1 MFQNWPDLFKKWFV
15 GALVFWWSCNKPS
28 HKRRHF
34 GKDKPRSY
42 NKVNIKLM
50 QVFMSCTSFFLKRL
64 RKFSFALKVTG
75 PDFTKLAFRHRITP
89 SVDQYVKWAEF
100 KYFLPLLLLLLLLFG
115 LAFSGHDTIEFGFA
129 SLRVKIC
136 LNVVHFKTITTDA
149 NSYHGYVYWFT
160 PKNSTL
166 KTLME
171 FSEPV
176 YK

>member
-15 GALVFWWSCNKPS
+15 GALVFWRSCNKPS
-28 HKRRHF
+28 HKRRYF

-50 QVFMSCTSFFLKRL
+50 QVFMSCTSLFLKRL

-75 PDFTKLAFRHRITP
+75 PDFIKLDFRHRITP
-89 SVDQYVKWAEF
+89 SADQYVKWAEF

-115 LAFSGHDTIEFGFA
+115 LAFSVHDTIAFGFA

-136 LNVVHFKTITTDA
+136 LNVVHFKTIT
-149 NSYHGYVYWFT
+149 HGC
-160 PKNSTL
+160 
-166 KTLME
+166 
-171 FSEPV
+171 
-176 YK
+176 